1 MSFLELKEVSKRFG
15 GLWAVSNLDFSVQR
29 GEILGLIGPNGA
41 GKTTAFNLIT
51 GVFRPNKGS
60 ILFNEK
66 EISGQRPHMI
76 CKKGIA
82 RTFQIGKPFPKMT
95 VLENVMVGGYCRT
108 SFEKAA
114 RENALKALDQ
124 VGLLAKKDSR
134 GMDLTV
140 VDLKRLEMARALA
153 TGPKLLLLDEVM
165 SGLTSKECDLAVAL
179 LKNIR
184 ETSGITM
191 LVIEHV
197 MRAVMSLVDR
207 IVVMH
212 QGQQIAV
219 GPPAEIGQNERVI
232 EAYLGEKIMVQHK
245 GDTHA

>member
-1 MSFLELKEVSKRFG
+1 MAFLEVKEVSKRFG
-15 GLWAVSNLDFSVQR
+15 GLWAVSNLDFSMEK

-60 ILFNEK
+60 IFFDGK
-66 EISGQRPHMI
+66 EISGQKPHVI
-76 CKKGIA
+76 CKKGVT
-82 RTFQIGKPFPKMT
+82 RTFQIVKPFPKMT
-95 VLENVMVGGYCRT
+95 VLENVLVGGYCRT
-108 SFEKAA
+108 NFEHAA
-114 RENALKALDQ
+114 KEKALKAIDQ
-124 VGLLAKKDSR
+124 VGLLPKKDSR

-140 VDLKRLEMARALA
+140 VDLKRLDLARALA
-153 TGPKLLLLDEVM
+153 TEPKILLLDEVM
-165 SGLTSKECDLAVAL
+165 SGLNLKECDLAVAL
-179 LKNIR
+179 LKKIR

-212 QGQQIAV
+212 QGHQIAM
-219 GPPAEIGQNERVI
+219 GTPAEIGQNERVI
-232 EAYLGEKIMVQHK
+232 EAYLGEKITIQQK
-245 GDTHA
+245 GETHA